1 MVMVRAMSWRT
12 GGTVV
17 LCLELVP
24 ALVPVQAPFSKQT
37 RDVGLDQG
45 QQIRGVALEDLKRPA
60 EA

>member
-1 MVMVRAMSWRT
+1 MSWRT

-45 QQIRGVALEDLKRPA
+45 QQMLGVALEDLKRPA